1 MLVQVLS
8 PDEVEPVYN
17 GRLNLVDSE
26 TEDLSD
32 GRNMKLKI
40 TRNMQAAYD
49 EALSELKENIRSFCA
64 SRGADFISVSSD
76 VPIERALFG
85 ELFKVGMI

>member
-64 SRGADFISVSSD
+64 SRGADFYFRKQR
-76 VPIERALFG
+76 RAHRKGAFRG
-85 ELFKVGMI
+85 IV

>member
-1 MLVQVLS
+1 MLQKQAVMLVQVLS

-40 TRNMQAAYD
+40 TRNM
-49 EALSELKENIRSFCA
+49 R
-64 SRGADFISVSSD
+64 RHTM
-76 VPIERALFG
+76 RR
-85 ELFKVGMI
+85 